1 MGSPDNSEEEES
13 TNYSEK
19 SNESKSTKTNEKKKF
34 FRDPDS
40 KVLGG
45 VCAGV
50 SNYFDWDVSIVRLV
64 FALSVLLLGTGFW
77 LYIILWIII
86 PEAKST
92 SEKLAMKGKNATVDN
107 ISSFVTKVKSSFDN
121 IDTEQIGENIKNQS
135 NKFNDFLVGTSQK
148 FNKTFRPKE
157 NGLRFM
163 CSVYSF
169 IGFILMSIGV
179 ILLISISFSI
189 FQTNTNEIEE
199 LFKEIFSPSKPNAIS
214 INLTKT
220 GIYILSIGIAISITL
235 MSIRLAFNKQKELI
249 QKIKPLRIITRFS
262 IIFSLIGL
270 IALIIFN
277 KGSVITSSHLKS
289 HTLDYKTIVIKKLD
303 VLPQHEDSERTK
315 LEIRKTTN
323 KTALLRVAV
332 KVNGVKSLFTSF
344 DEKLYEY
351 EITDSIIELSP
362 YLNSNDESIDKNVDI
377 ILFVPDN
384 DSTLIIN
391 EFDY

>member
-1 MGSPDNSEEEES
+1 
-13 TNYSEK
+13 
-19 SNESKSTKTNEKKKF
+19 
-34 FRDPDS
+34 
-40 KVLGG
+40 
-45 VCAGV
+45 
-50 SNYFDWDVSIVRLV
+50 
-64 FALSVLLLGTGFW
+64 
-77 LYIILWIII
+77 
-86 PEAKST
+86 
-92 SEKLAMKGKNATVDN
+92 
-107 ISSFVTKVKSSFDN
+107 
-121 IDTEQIGENIKNQS
+121 
-135 NKFNDFLVGTSQK
+135 
-148 FNKTFRPKE
+148 
-157 NGLRFM
+157 
-163 CSVYSF
+163 
-169 IGFILMSIGV
+169 
-179 ILLISISFSI
+179 
-189 FQTNTNEIEE
+189 
-199 LFKEIFSPSKPNAIS
+199 
-214 INLTKT
+214 
-220 GIYILSIGIAISITL
+220 

-277 KGSVITSSHLKS
+277 KGSVITSSHLNS

>member
-163 CSVYSF
+163 YSVYSF

-235 MSIRLAFNKQKELI
+235 MGIRLAFNKQKELI

-332 KVNGVKSLFTSF
+332 KVNGVKSLFSSF

-362 YLNSNDESIDKNVDI
+362 
-377 ILFVPDN
+377 LFK
-384 DSTLIIN
+384 
-391 EFDY
+391 F